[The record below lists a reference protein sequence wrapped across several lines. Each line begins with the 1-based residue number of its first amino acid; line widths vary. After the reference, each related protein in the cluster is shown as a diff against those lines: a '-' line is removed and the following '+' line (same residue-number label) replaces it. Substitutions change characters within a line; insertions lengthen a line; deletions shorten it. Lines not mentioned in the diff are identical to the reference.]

1 MAAAPRLSDVPGT
14 PMTYAMTN
22 QYADLSL
29 VRDGDG
35 YIIGSRGSRT
45 FVAVPEIGGTVV
57 EWLQDGCTVEE
68 CADRAAKLMGE
79 PVDVAGFVA
88 GLTAAGLLSSA
99 VPATGGP
106 ALWTRRVGRFLFGR
120 TGLIVQGVLAAAG
133 VAALIA
139 RPELRPHY
147 TDVIVSHVSL
157 LSMVAVAALATASG
171 LIHECAHV
179 LAAAAR
185 GVPSRVSI
193 SRRMIT
199 IVYQTDLT
207 RLWSVPRR
215 QRVVPLAAGPLSDAA
230 TLGLLLAAELAMP
243 PGAPLSLVRALA
255 FIKISGIAF
264 QFEVFMRTDFYA
276 LFVVATG
283 CRNLWGTKGAV
294 ARRAIGRATADDLS
308 LLASVRPSEIRW
320 AWLYLFLYVPGV
332 AWTVWYFVTF
342 ALPATIR
349 LAGMSIDAV
358 GDHGAG
364 SLLGLAGIVAL
375 AITATTTVF
384 VLRGVVR
391 TIARL
396 AKNIWPGRPA
406 TV

>member
-1 MAAAPRLSDVPGT
+1 
-14 PMTYAMTN
+14 MTQTLTN
-22 QYADLSL
+22 RYSTLSL

-35 YIIGSRGSRT
+35 YIIGSQGSRT

-57 EWLQDGCTVEE
+57 QWLQSGCTIEE
-68 CADRAAKLMGE
+68 CADRAAELMGE
-79 PVDVAGFVA
+79 PVDVAAFVD
-88 GLTAAGLLSSA
+88 GLTAAGLLTGPA
-99 VPATGGP
+99 DEKATGP
-106 ALWTRRVGRFLFGR
+106 AAWTRRAGRILFGR
-120 TGLIVQGVLAAAG
+120 TGLIVQGGLAAG
-133 VAALIA
+133 SLAALVA
-139 RPELRPHY
+139 VPHVRPHY
-147 TDVIVSHVSL
+147 SDVIVSQVSL
-157 LSMVAVAALATASG
+157 LSMIVVAALATASG

-215 QRVVPLAAGPLSDAA
+215 ERVVPLAAGPLSDAA
-230 TLGLLLAAELAMP
+230 TLGLLVAAELALP
-243 PGAPLSLVRALA
+243 PGLPLSLVRALA
-255 FIKISGIAF
+255 LIKISGIAF

-294 ARRAIGRATADDLS
+294 ARRAIRRASAEDLT
-308 LLASVRPSEIRW
+308 LLASVHPREIRW

-349 LAGMSIDAV
+349 LATMSVHAIS
-358 GDHGAG
+358 DHGPL
-364 SLLGLAGIVAL
+364 SLLGLAGLLAL
-375 AITATTTVF
+375 AITATTTAF
-384 VLRGVVR
+384 ILRGLARTTVR
-391 TIARL
+391 LARNIAR
-396 AKNIWPGRPA
+396 
-406 TV
+406 

>member
-1 MAAAPRLSDVPGT
+1 
-14 PMTYAMTN
+14 MTYAVTN
-22 QYADLSL
+22 RYADLSL

-35 YIIGSRGSRT
+35 YVIGSRGSRT

-68 CADRAAKLMGE
+68 CAERAAQLMGE
-79 PVDVAGFVA
+79 PVDVAGFVD
-88 GLTAAGLLSSA
+88 GLTAAGLLSAAAS
-99 VPATGGP
+99 VPDGP
-106 ALWTRRVGRFLFGR
+106 AVWTRRVGRVLFGR

-133 VAALIA
+133 GVALIA

-147 TDVIVSHVSL
+147 TDVIVGHVAL

-215 QRVVPLAAGPLSDAA
+215 QRIAPLAAGPLSDAA
-230 TLGLLLAAELAMP
+230 TLGLLLAAEPAIP
-243 PGAPLSLVRALA
+243 PGVALSLVRALVL
-255 FIKISGIAF
+255 IKISGIAF

-276 LFVVATG
+276 LFVVVTG
-283 CRNLWGTKGAV
+283 CRNLWGAKGAV
-294 ARRAIGRATADDLS
+294 ARRAIRRATADDLS
-308 LLASVRPSEIRW
+308 LLASVRPREIRW
-320 AWLYLFLYVPGV
+320 AWFYLFLYVPGV
-332 AWTVWYFVTF
+332 AWTAWYFFTF

-349 LAGMSIDAV
+349 LARMSVDAI
-358 GDHGAG
+358 GSHGVA
-364 SLLGLAGIVAL
+364 SVLGLAAVAAL
-375 AITATTTVF
+375 AITATTTAF
-384 VLRGVVR
+384 ILRGVAR
-391 TIARL
+391 TAARL
-396 AKNIWPGRPA
+396 VRDIRPA
-406 TV
+406 AAR

>member
-1 MAAAPRLSDVPGT
+1 
-14 PMTYAMTN
+14 MTHALTN
-22 QYADLSL
+22 RYCVLSL

-35 YIIGSRGSRT
+35 YIIGSRNSRT
-45 FVAVPEIGGTVV
+45 FVAVPEIGGAVV
-57 EWLQDGCTVEE
+57 EWLQNGCTIDE

-79 PVDVAGFVA
+79 PVDVASFVN
-88 GLTAAGLLSSA
+88 GLTAAGLLSHQDHDPPDGVTA
-99 VPATGGP
+99 NAGP
-106 ALWTRRVGRFLFGR
+106 AAWTRSAGRILFGR
-120 TGLIVQGVLAAAG
+120 TGLIVQCTLATAG
-133 VAALIA
+133 LVAVVA

-147 TDVIVSHVSL
+147 TDVIVSQVSL
-157 LSMVAVAALATASG
+157 LSMVVVAALATASG

-215 QRVVPLAAGPLSDAA
+215 QRVVPLVAGPLSDAA
-230 TLGLLLAAELAMP
+230 TLGLLLAAELTMP
-243 PGAPLSLVRALA
+243 AGLPLSLVRALA

-294 ARRAIGRATADDLS
+294 ARRAIRRATAEDLT
-308 LLASVRPSEIRW
+308 LLASVHAREIRW

-332 AWTVWYFVTF
+332 AWTVWYFITF
-342 ALPATIR
+342 ALPATVK
-349 LAGMSIDAV
+349 LASMSINAI
-358 GDHGAG
+358 GSHGVL
-364 SLLGLAGIVAL
+364 SLLGIAGLLAL
-375 AITATTTVF
+375 AITATTTALI
-384 VLRGVVR
+384 LRGLVR
-391 TIARL
+391 TTTRL
-396 AKNIWPGRPA
+396 ALDIAGR
-406 TV
+406 

>member
-1 MAAAPRLSDVPGT
+1 M
-14 PMTYAMTN
+14 
-22 QYADLSL
+22 LSL

-35 YIIGSRGSRT
+35 YVIGSQGSRT
-45 FVAVPEIGGTVV
+45 FVAVPEIGGSVV
-57 EWLQDGCTVEE
+57 QWLQNGCTIEE

-79 PVDVAGFVA
+79 PVDVATFVD
-88 GLTAAGLLSSA
+88 GLIAAGLLSNEDDDPSRQAA
-99 VPATGGP
+99 VGP
-106 ALWTRRVGRFLFGR
+106 AAWTRYAGRILFGR
-120 TGLIVQGVLAAAG
+120 TGLIVQGALAMGSLAAL
-133 VAALIA
+133 VAV
-139 RPELRPHY
+139 PHLRPHY
-147 TDVIVSHVSL
+147 TDVIVSQVSL
-157 LSMVAVAALATASG
+157 LSMVVVAVLATASG

-215 QRVVPLAAGPLSDAA
+215 QRVVPLVAGPLSDAA
-230 TLGLLLAAELAMP
+230 TLGVLLAAEMALS
-243 PGAPLSLVRALA
+243 PGPALSLVRALA

-294 ARRAIGRATADDLS
+294 ARRAIRRATAEDLT
-308 LLASVRPSEIRW
+308 LLASVHPREIRW

-332 AWTVWYFVTF
+332 AWTVWYFITF
-342 ALPATIR
+342 ALPATIK
-349 LAGMSIDAV
+349 LASMSVHAIA
-358 GDHGAG
+358 GHGVL
-364 SLLGLAGIVAL
+364 SLLGLAGLLAL
-375 AITATTTVF
+375 AITATTTGF
-384 VLRGVVR
+384 ILRGLAR
-391 TIARL
+391 TTTRL
-396 AKNIWPGRPA
+396 ARDITR
-406 TV
+406 